1 MYIFMNRIALISPF
15 TFFSFALLMVLCLSG
30 SLLAQSEKKMM
41 AEADAYFK
49 SEQYNEAAK
58 LYQKVLRENDTNAY
72 AFYQSGHCNRF
83 LFKYALAEIHYNK
96 AYEIAPKKY
105 PQALFYLALMQKLN
119 GRYTFAVT
127 TFETFQE
134 KAASE
139 EVKINNKEHFMLQ
152 AEVEKKGALLAI
164 ELREQPFR
172 DFDFRNEKKPL
183 NSQYNDY
190 APAQSNVDTV
200 FVLTSGRPKSNKG
213 EINPRLGEAFGD
225 NFRFQWT
232 DKGWESYPGEDG
244 FTSLNS
250 ALGDGAGT
258 FSPDGK
264 KFYFTSCN
272 EIDDHC
278 YIYVSEYLN
287 QEWQMPRR
295 LDNNINQQGYDAK
308 QPSLSPSGDT
318 LFFVSDRKGGQG
330 QNDIWMS
337 VKKSATAWN
346 DPVNLGPVI
355 NTPFNEVSPYY
366 YGDEKV
372 LFFSSDGHYGLGGL
386 DIFRVQLS
394 DESSIVNLGRPFN
407 SNYDDAYF
415 MMGPERGYLASNRL
429 EGKGGFDIYSFLPE
443 SKEAVIATILERKP
457 YAARDLYQPDEA
469 FRYYMLQKTFYSEMP
484 VREQKLL
491 EEVITASANDVPL
504 SQDQEAFVAGLEPAI
519 KEKVDQLISGEFENE
534 LAQIRPGED
543 QPYNTV
549 SVSGVLSFAENDEAA
564 SSVIISL
571 VDASGE
577 IAKTTTTNE
586 DGSFRYTELPYD
598 QSYRILVSGE
608 NSQLTQGVM
617 YHINDLKVEGK
628 VQAPLT
634 KYFENIYFNFDS
646 YQLRPEARFVLD
658 DLLAF
663 CRDNPSVQ
671 VEINAFTDHVGHGAY
686 NKALSQRRGKTVFDY
701 LIAQG
706 MDRSSLV
713 IRARGEVESVK
724 NPKDP
729 YQRQQSRRCEFI
741 LKGEVPGTYNAEY
754 ATYLIK
760 PKTTLY
766 SLGRTSGM
774 TVEEIKR
781 INGLTSNHIEAF
793 RPIRLKKLAAINP
806 LVEAVE

>member
-1 MYIFMNRIALISPF
+1 MDRISLISRCS
-15 TFFSFALLMVLCLSG
+15 FFCIMILSNLLLSG
-30 SLLAQSEKKMM
+30 TLMAQSEKKLI
-41 AEADAYFK
+41 AEADAYYK
-49 SEQYNEAAK
+49 SEQYDEAAK
-58 LYQKVLRENDTNAY
+58 LYRKVLAENDAHAY
-72 AFYQSGHCNRF
+72 AFYQSGHCNRY

-105 PQALFYLALMQKLN
+105 PLALFYLALMQKLN

-127 TFETFQE
+127 TFEAFQQ
-134 KAASE
+134 KATSE
-139 EVKINNKEHFMLQ
+139 EVKIANKEHFMMQ

-172 DFDFRNEKKPL
+172 DFDFQNENKPL

-190 APAQSNVDTV
+190 APTLGEADTIL
-200 FVLTSGRPKSNKG
+200 VLTSGRPGDNKG
-213 EINPRLGEAFGD
+213 KINPRLGEAFGD
-225 NFRFQWT
+225 NFRF
-232 DKGWESYPGEDG
+232 KKVSSGWEALTVEDG
-244 FTSLNS
+244 FSNLNS

-258 FSPDGK
+258 FSGDGK

-287 QEWQMPRR
+287 REWQMPRR
-295 LDNNINQQGYDAK
+295 LDETINQPGFDSK
-308 QPSLSPSGDT
+308 QPALSPGGDT
-318 LFFVSDRKGGQG
+318 LFFVSNRKGGQG

-337 VKKSATAWN
+337 VRQSAAGWGE
-346 DPVNLGPVI
+346 PVNLGPGI
-355 NTPFNEVSPYY
+355 NTPFNEVSPFYY
-366 YGDEKV
+366 KDEQV
-372 LFFSSDGHYGLGGL
+372 FFFSSDGHYGLGGL
-386 DIFRVQLS
+386 DIFRVNLD

-415 MMGPERGYLASNRL
+415 YMGAERGFLASNRL

-443 SKEAVIATILERKP
+443 SKEAVIATILEHKP
-457 YAARDLYQPDEA
+457 FAARDLYQSGED
-469 FRYYMLQKTFYSEMP
+469 FRFFTPQKTFYSELP
-484 VREQKLL
+484 IREQKLL

-504 SQDQEAFVAGLEPAI
+504 SQEQEAFMAALDPAL
-519 KEKVDQLISGEFENE
+519 KEKVDRLISGEYINE
-534 LAQIRPGED
+534 LAQIAPGDE
-543 QPYNTV
+543 PFNTV
-549 SVSGVLSFAENDEAA
+549 SVSGKLSFAETEEAA

-598 QSYRILVSGE
+598 QSYRILVSDE
-608 NSQLTQGVM
+608 NNQLTQGVL
-617 YHINDLKVEGK
+617 YRISDLQIEGK
-628 VQAPLT
+628 VHAPLS

-646 YQLRPEARFVLD
+646 HKIRPEARYVLD

-663 CRDNPSVQ
+663 CKENPGIQ
-671 VEINAFTDHVGHGAY
+671 VEINAFTDHVGRNAY
-686 NKALSQRRGKTVFDY
+686 NETLSRKRGQAVFDY
-701 LIAQG
+701 LIAG
-706 MDRSSLV
+706 GIDRATLV
-713 IRARGEVESVK
+713 VRARGEIEGVA
-724 NPKDP
+724 NPRDP

-741 LKGEVPGTYNAEY
+741 LKGEIPDTYDVRY

-774 TVEEIKR
+774 SVDEIKQ

-793 RPIRLKKLAAINP
+793 RPIRLKKLETANL
-806 LVEAVE
+806 LVVEIE